1 MTVKKRLRLSN
12 MLMIAVPV
20 LIGLVFALGG
30 FCALLNLIEHGG
42 RVTGSDSR
50 SVFWTSHVVAE
61 LAELALEGAGGQED
75 HRELALRQ
83 TTDSLTDMLDANQM
97 RMVVE
102 RNGERILTAGTAHP
116 GDERLMEAVRGLDT
130 HGATASLDTRNVL
143 MTYQYT
149 EEDVWHIF
157 VLGTQT
163 GQISTRLKQAAA
175 LAAAA
180 VLLAVALAVFV
191 MNRFLVRFVIRRIE
205 QPLDMLAQGVRR
217 IGEGEL
223 DCRIE
228 YAQQDEFLLVCQA
241 FNEMAARLKES
252 VERTQREEQSRKM
265 LIAGISHDLRSPL
278 TSVQAY
284 AEGLLDG
291 IARTPEAQKRYLLKI
306 KEKAEDI
313 NRLITQLFLFSKLD
327 MEEYPM
333 QIGAVRLDRELGA
346 FLEDI
351 REEYRQK
358 GLEIQTDFQAVTVL
372 ADCGQMQRVILNVLD
387 NSVKFKDKPLGCVR
401 LTLEDQG
408 EQGVLRIEDDG
419 PGVSPEEADRL
430 FDVFYRT
437 DRSRKNPAEGSGLGL
452 AIVAK
457 IVRRMGGSIRA
468 ESAGGRG
475 LILTIGLPKEETEHA
490 GHSDH

>member
-12 MLMIAVPV
+12 MLMIAIPV
-20 LIGLVFALGG
+20 MIGLIFALGG
-30 FCALLNLIEHGG
+30 FCALLHLMERGG
-42 RVTGSDSR
+42 QIAGSNSQ
-50 SVFWTSHVVAE
+50 SVFWASHIVSE
-61 LAELALEGAGGQED
+61 LAELDLTGFRGEESERVESLQQTVESMTAMLE
-75 HRELALRQ
+75 
-83 TTDSLTDMLDANQM
+83 ANQM
-97 RMVVE
+97 RMVIDQ
-102 RNGERILTAGTAHP
+102 NGQRVLTAGAEHP
-116 GDERLMEAVRGLDT
+116 DDERLMEAVSGLAT
-130 HGATASLDTRNVL
+130 HGATVSLDTRNVL
-143 MTYQYT
+143 MTYEHT
-149 EEDVWHIF
+149 GPDVWRIF

-163 GQISTRLKQAAA
+163 GQISTRLKRAAA

-180 VLLAVALAVFV
+180 VLFAVALAVCL
-191 MNRFLVRFVIRRIE
+191 MNRFLVRFVIGRIE
-205 QPLDMLAQGVRR
+205 QPLDILAQGVRR

-223 DCRIE
+223 DCRIG
-228 YAQQDEFLLVCQA
+228 YAQQDEFLPVCQA

-291 IARTPEAQKRYLLKI
+291 IAKSPEAQRRYLLKI

-327 MEEYPM
+327 MDEYPM
-333 QIGAVRLDRELGA
+333 QICAVRLDRELSA

-358 GLEIQTDFQAVTVL
+358 GLDIRMDLQAVTVL

-387 NSVKFKDKPLGCVR
+387 NSVKFKDKPMGCVR
-401 LTLEDQG
+401 FTLEDRG
-408 EQGVLRIEDDG
+408 AQGVLRIEDDG

-457 IVRRMGGSIRA
+457 IVQRMGGSIRA
-468 ESAGGRG
+468 ESAGGKG
-475 LILTIGLPKEETEHA
+475 LILSIGLPKEETGHV
-490 GHSDH
+490 GHSDY